1 MLQGHTG
8 EGAQDLSGV
17 SGEGKRKD
25 ETEEEI
31 FYIKAVQI
39 EHSGRRPL
47 EVLYNYIKDRT
58 RGMALVENRYVSSW
72 GIEQSLKRLLK

>member
-1 MLQGHTG
+1 MRGSGAGRDRLERIGEAEGASEGNREEEPETAQSESKEDGDVLSMLQGHTG

-31 FYIKAVQI
+31 FYIKAVQ
-39 EHSGRRPL
+39 
-47 EVLYNYIKDRT
+47 N
-58 RGMALVENRYVSSW
+58 
-72 GIEQSLKRLLK
+72 